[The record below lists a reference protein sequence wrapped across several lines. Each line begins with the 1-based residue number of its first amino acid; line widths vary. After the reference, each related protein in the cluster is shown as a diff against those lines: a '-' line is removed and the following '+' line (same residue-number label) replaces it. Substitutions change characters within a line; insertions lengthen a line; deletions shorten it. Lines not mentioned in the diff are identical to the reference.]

1 MYFTINKFKKAR
13 MAAGITQK
21 DAAERIG
28 VSAITILQWEKGKNV
43 PNKTNLPKIAEA
55 YGCTVEDLI
64 GNEVSA

>member
-1 MYFTINKFKKAR
+1 